1 MSSGIAGRV
10 AVGLTLG
17 SVMLVGCARFDE
29 SASSPF
35 TAGPSFGGDVT
46 EPTEPPPLPTRSPRP
61 KGPCIDPD
69 PNVVAT
75 CLDSG
80 AGLVSLGGYALVTER
95 RTGRIL
101 QVTLV
106 DPSMPQLPPVEIATI
121 QVDAK
126 GDGGLSDIALSP
138 TFREDGLI
146 YAYVTTPSDNRVV
159 RISQAGTV
167 KPILTGIPR
176 GSDGNRG
183 AIEWASPTALMVLTG
198 DAGNTSA
205 ANDPG
210 SLSGKILRLDNPS
223 SGTNTPTVVGSGLG
237 AAGDICRDGKK
248 GMWVTDRTATE
259 DRLQHLGAD
268 GDLRVAW
275 TWADQPGVGGCAAT
289 PGGGVAIAL
298 TEGKALAVF
307 ATDPATF
314 AVTIAPSMLVLDVY
328 GKLLGAAPG
337 GDGSI
342 WVTTTNKTDG
352 TPGEFDDRVVQ
363 IPPLGVLPAGK
374 Q

>member
-10 AVGLTLG
+10 AVGLALG
-17 SVMLVGCARFDE
+17 SVVLVGCARFDE
-29 SASSPF
+29 SAASPF
-35 TAGPSFGGDVT
+35 TVEPSFGRGVT
-46 EPTEPPPLPTRSPRP
+46 ESTEPPPLPTPPPRP

-69 PNVVAT
+69 PDVVAT

-80 AGLVSLGGYALVTER
+80 AGLVSLGSYALVTER

-106 DPSMPQLPPVEIATI
+106 DPSVPQMPPVEIAAV
-121 QVDAK
+121 QVDAT

-138 TFREDGLI
+138 TFWEDGLI

-159 RISQAGTV
+159 RISKGGIA
-167 KPILTGIPR
+167 KPILTGIPK
-176 GSDGNRG
+176 GADGNRG

-205 ANDPG
+205 ANEPG

-268 GDLRVAW
+268 GDLSVAW

-289 PGGGVAIAL
+289 RDGVAIAL
-298 TEGKALAVF
+298 AEGKALAF
-307 ATDPATF
+307 ATADPTTS
-314 AVTIAPSMLVLDVY
+314 AVTIAPSRIAQDMY
-328 GKLLGAAPG
+328 GKLLGAAPSS
-337 GDGSI
+337 DGSI
-342 WVTTTNKTDG
+342 WVTTTNKTEG
-352 TPGEFDDRVVQ
+352 TPGEFDDRVVK
-363 IPPLGVLPAGK
+363 IPPLGVMPAGK